1 MLDRKKQMIEL
12 IKELTILLGES
23 HVPFMNVILEKGL
36 TAKQLD
42 YLSTIARLEN
52 PRLGDLTRELG
63 LSSPSITAIIKR
75 FVELGYVEKTPSEDD
90 RRSFRVRLT
99 EKARE
104 LEKMHQQSHM
114 EMVETMIKNL
124 GDDEV
129 DQLIGLLK
137 KIVRE

>member
-1 MLDRKKQMIEL
+1 MIEL
-12 IKELTILLGES
+12 IEELTVLLGES

-42 YLSTIARLEN
+42 YLSTIARLGS

-75 FVELGYVEKTPSEDD
+75 FIELGYVEKTMSEDD
-90 RRSFRVRLT
+90 RRSFRIRLT

-104 LEKMHQQSHM
+104 LEKMHQKSHM
-114 EMVETMIKNL
+114 EIAETLTKNL
-124 GDDEV
+124 SDSEV

-137 KIVRE
+137 KVIKE